1 MQLRVLASLA
11 EVDPDQWNRLAGG
24 SPALQHAFL
33 HALHES
39 GCAAPETGWTPR
51 YLTAWQE
58 GVLVGAIP
66 AYEKTHSYGEFVFD
80 WSWAEAYQRAGR
92 RYYPKLLVAVPFTPI
107 PGPRILARDPAV
119 RSALV
124 QGLEALRE
132 ALDASSVHV
141 LFPQESDWPD
151 LLAAGLHL
159 REGVQFHWHNA
170 GYADFEAFLATL
182 NHDKRKKIKQE
193 RRRIAEAG
201 VTFAWRVGKEIREDD
216 WLFFERCYRNTYRE
230 HRSTPYLNREFFFR
244 LGRDM
249 GEQVCLIMALG
260 DGQPIACALNLWGEG
275 RAYGR
280 YWGALAY
287 VPGLHF
293 ETCYYQSIAFCI
305 ARGIAVFEGGA
316 QGEHKLARGLMP
328 VRTVSLHRMADGG
341 FAEAIQRFLA
351 RESLGIA
358 HYRQE
363 LEEHAPYR
371 QEADDSTGGV

>member
-1 MQLRVLASLA
+1 MQLRVVESLA
-11 EVDPDQWNRLAGG
+11 EVDPSQWNRLAGD

-39 GCAAPETGWTPR
+39 GCAAPESGWIPR
-51 YLTAWQE
+51 YLTAWQDE
-58 GVLVGAIP
+58 VLVGALP
-66 AYEKTHSYGEFVFD
+66 AYEKNHSYGEFVFD
-80 WSWAEAYQRAGR
+80 WAWAEAYQRAGR
-92 RYYPKLLVAVPFTPI
+92 SYYPKILVAIPFTPI
-107 PGPRILARDPAV
+107 PGPRLLARDPDV
-119 RSALV
+119 RRHLV

-141 LFPQESDWPD
+141 LFPEESDWPD
-151 LLAAGLHL
+151 FLAAGMHL

-170 GYADFEAFLATL
+170 GYADFDAFLATL

-201 VTFAWRVGKEIREDD
+201 VTFEWRVGDGIREED

-230 HRSTPYLNREFFFR
+230 HRSTPYLNRDFFFR

-249 GEQVCLIMALG
+249 GEQVCLIVALR
-260 DGQPIACALNLWGEG
+260 DGRPIASALNLWAGG

-280 YWGALAY
+280 YWGALEY

-328 VRTVSLHRMADGG
+328 VRTVSLHRMADEG
-341 FAEAIQRFLA
+341 FAAAINRFLE
-351 RESLGIA
+351 REALGIE

-371 QEADDSTGGV
+371 LETGNSSGGL

>member
-58 GVLVGAIP
+58 GTLVGAMP

-182 NHDKRKKIKQE
+182 NHDKRKKITQE

-201 VTFAWRVGKEIREDD
+201 VTFAWRVGKEICEAD

-280 YWGALAY
+280 YWVALAY

>member
-58 GVLVGAIP
+58 GVLVGAMP

-249 GEQVCLIMALG
+249 GEQVCLIMALR

>member
-66 AYEKTHSYGEFVFD
+66 AYEKTHSCGEFVFD

-328 VRTVSLHRMADGG
+328 VRTVSLHRMADDG

>member
-1 MQLRVLASLA
+1 
-11 EVDPDQWNRLAGG
+11 
-24 SPALQHAFL
+24 
-33 HALHES
+33 
-39 GCAAPETGWTPR
+39 
-51 YLTAWQE
+51 
-58 GVLVGAIP
+58 
-66 AYEKTHSYGEFVFD
+66 
-80 WSWAEAYQRAGR
+80 
-92 RYYPKLLVAVPFTPI
+92 
-107 PGPRILARDPAV
+107 
-119 RSALV
+119 
-124 QGLEALRE
+124 
-132 ALDASSVHV
+132 
-141 LFPQESDWPD
+141 
-151 LLAAGLHL
+151 
-159 REGVQFHWHNA
+159 
-170 GYADFEAFLATL
+170 
-182 NHDKRKKIKQE
+182 
-193 RRRIAEAG
+193 
-201 VTFAWRVGKEIREDD
+201 
-216 WLFFERCYRNTYRE
+216 
-230 HRSTPYLNREFFFR
+230 
-244 LGRDM
+244 M
-249 GEQVCLIMALG
+249 GEQVCLIMALR

-328 VRTVSLHRMADGG
+328 VRTVSLHRMADDG